1 MSQGQGDEFGAFV
14 VPRRQFDAVL
24 IDFYGTIAAGDR
36 EAVEAT
42 SRTIVT
48 ACKLSISPA
57 EFAIAWGERYFR
69 VVGQCNHGS
78 FRTLYE
84 CEIQS
89 LADMFEQFEVKADPV
104 AFVAQLEAYWRD
116 PPIHDDAVELLD
128 ELNVPVCVVSNA
140 DSEPLHAAINK
151 HGLRFDAVVSSE
163 SVRSYKPDGQIFR
176 HALDRLGVEAS
187 RALHIGDS
195 LHSDVAGAQSMGITA
210 AWVCREDRIHD
221 IGQCRP
227 CHTCSSLTELK
238 RLWA

>member
-1 MSQGQGDEFGAFV
+1 MRG
-14 VPRRQFDAVL
+14 RQFDAVL

-42 SRTIVT
+42 CGTIVT

-69 VVGQCNHGS
+69 VVGESNHGS

-84 CEIQS
+84 CEMSS
-89 LADMFEQFEVKADPV
+89 LAEMFSQFQVKADPSS
-104 AFVAQLEAYWRD
+104 FVAQLEAYWRN
-116 PPIHDDAVELLD
+116 PPIHADAVELLD
-128 ELNVPVCVVSNA
+128 DLNIPVCVVSNA
-140 DSEPLHAAINK
+140 DSEPLQAAIEK
-151 HGLRFDAVVSSE
+151 HGLKFDAVVSSE
-163 SVRSYKPDGQIFR
+163 AVRSYKPDGLIFQQ
-176 HALDRLGVEAS
+176 ALDRLGVHAS

-195 LHSDVAGAQSMGITA
+195 LHSDVVGAQKAGITA

-221 IGQCRP
+221 IGQGTP

>member
-1 MSQGQGDEFGAFV
+1 M
-14 VPRRQFDAVL
+14 PRFDA
-24 IDFYGTIAAGDR
+24 IFMDFYGTISAGDR

-42 SRTIVT
+42 CATIVT

-69 VVGQCNHGS
+69 VVGDSNHGS

-84 CEIQS
+84 CEILS
-89 LADMFEQFEVKADPV
+89 LGGMFEQLKVEADP
-104 AFVAQLEAYWRD
+104 APFVAQLEAYWRD
-116 PPIHDDAVELLD
+116 PPIHADAVELLD
-128 ELNVPVCVVSNA
+128 DLNVPVCVVSNA
-140 DSEPLHAAINK
+140 DSEPLQAAIKK

-163 SVRSYKPDGQIFR
+163 FVRSYKPDGHIFR
-176 HALDRLGVEAS
+176 HALDRLGIEAS

-195 LHSDVAGAQSMGITA
+195 LHSDVAGAQKAGITA

-221 IGQCRP
+221 IGKCTP
-227 CHTCSSLTELK
+227 CHACTNLTELK